1 MIQCCGSSVQP
12 LTWICQCISE
22 LAQHSLPRRWQSDP
36 QHPWSHRFWDGHWFC
51 PRGPLSC
58 CSSSKLS
65 SGAHPHTLGLAD
77 HIPAFSHTVPPGHD
91 ATLPT
96 HLWPQLWNLGIRG
109 LLRKRCWPPA
119 AILHF
124 CDQIKDFVISKRHLD
139 ETTTNLYTCDVPEQ
153 GAYMAGTPQLPPHTC
168 TRTLYIYG
176 MMVSWSISHDHH
188 L

>member
-1 MIQCCGSSVQP
+1 MLWLFSTAP
-12 LTWICQCISE
+12 
-22 LAQHSLPRRWQSDP
+22 HMDLPMHFRA
-36 QHPWSHRFWDGHWFC
+36 G
-51 PRGPLSC
+51 
-58 CSSSKLS
+58 
-65 SGAHPHTLGLAD
+65 
-77 HIPAFSHTVPPGHD
+77 PAFPATVLAIRSTAPLVTQLLGWTSVLSQGALVLLLQLQALLWCPPTHPGAGRSRPCFLPHSTPGHD
-91 ATLPT
+91 ATSPT
-96 HLWPQLWNLGIRG
+96 CLWPQLWNLGIGG

-168 TRTLYIYG
+168 TRTLYMYC